1 MEMECQN
8 AARCWPIQPAFEF
21 LLIMCPFGFQRISFI
36 SILLLSSSISCHHL
50 RNKSLIM
57 RAEENIKSIWLAN
70 CVYSFLTVLCATV
83 QKQNMCEYVMLMML
97 LFEYMLVNEH
107 HFHMCAAKKRGWKNK
122 QTNNSINCYS
132 FSATFHTAWLF
143 KFSFIY
149 PFHSTY
155 FLNSNV
161 NAFLL
166 MCSIYIKIAVSLS
179 LSFSTFV

>member
-1 MEMECQN
+1 MLPVADLFNPHLNFFSLCVRLAPKN
-8 AARCWPIQPAFEF
+8 
-21 LLIMCPFGFQRISFI
+21 FI
-36 SILLLSSSISCHHL
+36 HFYSIVVVVDHL

-122 QTNNSINCYS
+122 QTNNSINYYS

-143 KFSFIY
+143 KFPFIY

-166 MCSIYIKIAVSLS
+166 MYSIYIKIAVSPS
-179 LSFSTFV
+179 LIFDFRLKCSNN